1 MKNNKTIFLSTILCF
16 LPMILSII
24 LYDQLPKQVAIHFD
38 SSGNADNYVPKA
50 YAAFGLPIALA
61 IFNLY
66 HTFRITND
74 PKIEHASLSIRK
86 FSTWLVPIISNVIIP
101 FTLFIALG
109 RKFPIVMVAGAIAGS
124 VIVICGNYL
133 PKCKQSYSIGIRLP
147 WTLNDEENW
156 NHTHRFAGIVWVIGG
171 IVIVIN
177 AFLKITF
184 VNIIII
190 VLFVFLPITYSFFY
204 FRTKSNQ

>member
-16 LPMILSII
+16 LPVILSII

-38 SSGNADNYVPKA
+38 SSGNPDNYVPKA
-50 YAAFGLPIALA
+50 YAAFGLPILLA
-61 IFNLY
+61 ILNLY
-66 HTFRITND
+66 HNFRITDD

-101 FTLFIALG
+101 FTLFNALG
-109 RKFPIVMVAGAIAGS
+109 RKLPIVMVAGAIAGS

-177 AFLKITF
+177 AFLKITY

-190 VLFVFLPITYSFFY
+190 VLLVLLPITYSFFY

>member
-1 MKNNKTIFLSTILCF
+1 MKNKKTILISTILCF

-38 SSGNADNYVPKA
+38 FSGNPDNYVPKA

-61 IFNLY
+61 ILNLY

-74 PKIEHASLSIRK
+74 PKIEHASLSMRK
-86 FSTWLVPIISNVIIP
+86 LTTWLVPIISIVMVP

-109 RKFPIVMVAGAIAGS
+109 RKLPIVMVAGAIAGS

-133 PKCKQSYSIGIRLP
+133 PKCKQNYSIGIRLP

-171 IVIVIN
+171 IVLVIN
-177 AFLKITF
+177 AFLKITY
-184 VNIIII
+184 VNMATIAF
-190 VLFVFLPITYSFFY
+190 LVFLPFIYSYFY
-204 FRTKSNQ
+204 FRAQSNQ

>member
-16 LPMILSII
+16 LPMILSIM

-38 SSGNADNYVPKA
+38 SSGIPNNYVPKA
-50 YAAFGLPIALA
+50 YAAFGLPILLA
-61 IFNLY
+61 ILNLY
-66 HTFRITND
+66 HNFRITND
-74 PKIEHASLSIRK
+74 PKIEHASLSMRK
-86 FSTWLVPIISNVIIP
+86 FSVWLVPIISNVIIP

-133 PKCKQSYSIGIRLP
+133 PKCKQNYSIGIRLP

-177 AFLKITF
+177 AFLKITY

-190 VLFVFLPITYSFFY
+190 VLLVLLPITYSFFY